1 MSSLLKSSMNGSL
14 GSSSEAVAE
23 EARRATGCAWHGHWI
38 GGVSPSRGE
47 LVATASQRQLHA
59 VERRRETAICWR
71 REAVWGRSPRQTVA
85 PNESE
90 LLSKPD
96 RPGERVFERDA
107 QNPTE
112 AEAVMGAGAAGHP
125 VFLPREICVGPRE
138 R

>member
-1 MSSLLKSSMNGSL
+1 MDCLVLP
-14 GSSSEAVAE
+14 
-23 EARRATGCAWHGHWI
+23 AR
-38 GGVSPSRGE
+38 PSRKEPAGRLE
-47 LVATASQRQLHA
+47 VCLAWALDWRCKSFAGRVGSNREPEATARSGL
-59 VERRRETAICWR
+59 RRETATHWR

>member
-1 MSSLLKSSMNGSL
+1 M
-14 GSSSEAVAE
+14 
-23 EARRATGCAWHGHWI
+23 
-38 GGVSPSRGE
+38 
-47 LVATASQRQLHA
+47 VATASQRQLHA